1 MNALVHPSNV
11 SHLPDADMQAAPA
24 ALARAALR
32 AREIAA
38 RTGTPFITSKDGKV
52 VEEYISLTAQVAQVF
67 QGDSSPVGALELL
80 RRDDLS

>member
-1 MNALVHPSNV
+1 MSAVINPSNV

-38 RTGTPFITSKDGKV
+38 RTGTPLITSKDGKV
-52 VEEYISLTAQVAQVF
+52 IEEYISLPVQGS
-67 QGDSSPVGALELL
+67 QGDSKPKQ
-80 RRDDLS
+80 